1 MKISRKA
8 RFAVS
13 AMVRLGLRE
22 NRGTKTLADLSSD
35 QGISLSYLE
44 QLFAQLRRSGVVTG
58 IRGPGGGYR
67 LARPAEDISIAEI
80 ITAVDD
86 QAYRPYTGGGEDT
99 RSETDRIWDD
109 FSTRLY
115 HYLQGV
121 SLASVLHRE
130 SAEERK
136 VA

>member
-13 AMVRLGLRE
+13 AMIRLGLRE

-67 LARPAEDISIAEI
+67 LARPAEEISVADI
-80 ITAVDD
+80 ITAVDE
-86 QAYRPYTGGGEDT
+86 QAYRPYRGDGEDN
-99 RSETDRIWDD
+99 RNETDRMWDQ
-109 FSTRLY
+109 FSTQLY
-115 HYLQGV
+115 RYLQGV
-121 SLASVLHRE
+121 SLADVLQRE
-130 SAEERK
+130 DADQRK